1 MIRELTRDTA
11 RTWAEISLGNLEH
24 NYRALRA
31 CASDSKFLAT
41 VKANA
46 YGHGAVPMARRLEEL
61 GADYLAAACL
71 SEAAQLRKA
80 GIKAPILILG
90 YTPPELAGELVDL
103 DVTQTVFTPELARA
117 LSDAA
122 GAAGKR
128 AKIHLK
134 ADTGMSRLGVLCHD
148 PEQAAADI
156 AALCALPHLEPE
168 GIFTHFSVSDEE
180 GEDSERYTMLQFT
193 QFLDVLKELEE
204 KYGRGFEIRHCANS
218 GAVLNYPCTH
228 LDMVRPGIA
237 LYGHYPDPSCEG
249 LDGPGLRPVMSLY
262 SRVAAVRELP
272 ENTPIS
278 YGRTAEFGYG
288 GGRTAVLPIGYADG
302 FHRML
307 SNESSVWLDGQCRPI
322 MGRICMDMCM
332 IGLNPE
338 ANVRPGDVAE
348 VFGEHLLVEWQAK
361 TAGTISYELLCAVA
375 PRVPRIYLDA

>member
-1 MIRELTRDTA
+1 MIREFTRDTA
-11 RTWAEISLGNLEH
+11 RTWAEISLSNLEH

-31 CASDSKFLAT
+31 CAPNSKFLAT

-46 YGHGAVPMARRLEEL
+46 YGHGAVPMAGRLTEL
-61 GADYLAAACL
+61 GADYLAVACL
-71 SEAAQLRKA
+71 DEAAQLRKA
-80 GIKAPILILG
+80 GVTAPILILG

-103 DVTQTVFTPELARA
+103 DVTQTVFTPELAKA

-134 ADTGMSRLGVLCHD
+134 ADTGMSRLGVLCRD
-148 PEQAAADI
+148 PEKAAEEL

-168 GIFTHFSVSDEE
+168 GVFTHFAVSDEE
-180 GEDSERYTMLQFT
+180 GEAGEGYTMLQFT
-193 QFLDVLKELEE
+193 RFLDVLEELKSAHALE
-204 KYGRGFEIRHCANS
+204 FEIRHCANS

-249 LDGPGLRPVMSLY
+249 LDGPGLRAVMSLY
-262 SRVAAVRELP
+262 SRVAAVRDLP
-272 ENTPIS
+272 ADTPVS

-288 GGRTAVLPIGYADG
+288 GGRIAILPIGYADG
-302 FHRML
+302 LHRAL
-307 SNESSVWLDGQCRPI
+307 SNEGSVWLDRQPRPI
-322 MGRICMDMCM
+322 MGRVYMDMCM

-348 VFGEHLLVEWQAK
+348 VFGEHLPIERHAV

-375 PRVPRIYLDA
+375 PRVPRLYLN